1 MISRT
6 AGSKFYISPVPV
18 NADEYKD
25 ITNAAGLLKFE
36 AINDWIEVEE
46 IEDFGEHGD
55 TSEEITFTAVSDG
68 RVRKLKGS
76 RNAGTK
82 AVVVG
87 RDPLDDGQ
95 VALDAAE
102 RTDFNYAFKIQYKDA
117 PTPGHSNSLEY
128 FVGLVL
134 SRPTNQGAENNV
146 VRKTY
151 NVSIN
156 SAIFEAPAAVIGS

>member
-1 MISRT
+1 MISKT
-6 AGSKFYISPVPV
+6 AGSKLWISPVPV
-18 NADEYKD
+18 NPDTYK
-25 ITNAAGLLKFE
+25 TMSNAAGVAALE
-36 AINDWIEVEE
+36 VINDWIQVEE

-55 TSEEITFTAVSDG
+55 TSEEITFTSVSDG

-82 AVVVG
+82 AIVVG

-102 RTDFNYAFKIQYKDA
+102 KTDFNYAFKVQYKDA
-117 PTPGHSNSLEY
+117 PSPSHTNSIEY

-134 SRPTNQGAENNV
+134 SRPVNQGAENNV

-156 SAIFEAPAAVIGS
+156 SPIFEAPASLIGS